1 MADARQ
7 TLYRHWL
14 LLQSLPKAPRA
25 LSASALTARLAE
37 EGFRVSKRSVERDL
51 QSLSTVFPLVC
62 DDSATPFLWSWSKDA
77 PSFSLPGMSPLQ
89 ALVLLTAQEHL
100 RDLLPKGQLGQLAP
114 LFEQARQ
121 TITQQH
127 SRPGLG
133 DWAQTVAVVPAA
145 QPTLPPD
152 TDPALLETLQDA
164 LLDQRV
170 VEVTYRSR
178 VAGEAKQFNLHPIGF
193 LQRSRVMYLACTIND
208 YTDVRLL
215 ATHRIRSATLL
226 ESGCRKPSREA
237 LQQARALVEAGFA
250 DHGRISLNLRM
261 SKFSAEALAESP
273 LSRDQRITRADSGD
287 WMMIEATVRDT
298 DQLRWWLTAYGEQ
311 VEVLAPASLRDWVAE
326 RHRLASQRYAA
337 TPAKP

>member
-25 LSASALTARLAE
+25 LSASALTARLSE

-51 QSLSTVFPLVC
+51 QSLSTVFPLLC
-62 DDSATPFLWSWSKDA
+62 DDSSTPFLWSWSKDA

-100 RDLLPKGQLGQLAP
+100 RDLLPQGQLGQLAP

-133 DWAQTVAVVPAA
+133 VWAQTVAVVPAV

-170 VEVTYRSR
+170 VEVGYRSR
-178 VAGEAKQFNLHPIGF
+178 VAGERKQFNVHPIGF
-193 LQRSRVMYLACTIND
+193 LQRARVMYLACTIND

-215 ATHRIRSATLL
+215 AAHRIDAARLL
-226 ESGCRKPSREA
+226 DQPCRKHSPEEI
-237 LQQARALVEAGFA
+237 QQARTLVEAGFS
-250 DHGRISLNLRM
+250 DRGRIAMTLRM
-261 SKFSAEALAESP
+261 HPFPAEALAESP
-273 LSRDQRITRADSGD
+273 LSRDQRISPCDGEG
-287 WMMIEATVRDT
+287 WVEINATVSDT
-298 DQLRWWLTAYGEQ
+298 DQLRWWLTSFGEK
-311 VEVLAPASLRDWVAE
+311 VEVVAPVELRTWVAE
-326 RHRLASQRYAA
+326 RHRLACQRYA
-337 TPAKP
+337 PAS